1 MSWYLY
7 RLRAHRPDFAQTM
20 TEAEM
25 ATMMA
30 HVEYWRGPLRD
41 GRVLIYSPVA
51 DPVHSWGM
59 AIVQADSDAELEE
72 LRADDPAYLADVGEV
87 DWLLLPM
94 PVVAEPA
101 APTRSE

>member
-7 RLRAHRPDFAQTM
+7 RLTAHRPDFAETM
-20 TEAEM
+20 SEAEM

-30 HVEYWRGPLRD
+30 HVDYWRGPLAE

-51 DPVHSWGM
+51 DPDGSWGM
-59 AIVQADSDAELEE
+59 CVVRAESEAELEA
-72 LRADDPAYLADVGEV
+72 LRDNDPAYVADIGRI

-94 PVVAEPA
+94 PVVADQPVPA
-101 APTRSE
+101 

>member
-7 RLRAHRPDFAQTM
+7 RLNAHRADFAQTM
-20 TEAEM
+20 TEDET

-30 HVEYWRGPLRD
+30 HVDYWRGPLAD

-59 AIVQADSDAELEE
+59 CIVHAESESDLEQLRDS
-72 LRADDPAYLADVGEV
+72 DPAYLAGVGTV
-87 DWLLLPM
+87 DWLLLPF
-94 PVVAEPA
+94 PVVADLPVSA
-101 APTRSE
+101 